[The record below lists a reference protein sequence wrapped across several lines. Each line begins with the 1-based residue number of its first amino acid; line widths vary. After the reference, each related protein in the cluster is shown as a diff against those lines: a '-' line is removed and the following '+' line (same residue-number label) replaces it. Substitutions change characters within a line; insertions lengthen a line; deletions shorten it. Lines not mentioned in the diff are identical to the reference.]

1 MPARLSQAS
10 GAPPVVQP
18 VQSTLETLMAV
29 LHTQAYAATSRAR
42 TRGPDT
48 LSAEAVAVYRT
59 MVSAYAQWA
68 HSAGIDVFAE
78 PQRAING
85 FLAERCTGPRPWSA
99 ATHRRYARL
108 LTRLHWAHGGGA
120 LVVIEGQ
127 TERPAAAA
135 VRNDVDH
142 EWMGGATA
150 WISRGEVDRLIA
162 PLIAQLPADLLQ
174 VLSRLPVTG
183 PAIEVP
189 QTPAA
194 SWKLARDLVMLSM
207 GLDIG
212 VRFQEIR
219 LLRQGSVEIDR
230 VRAQLVVH
238 RDETARTAK
247 HRTIASP
254 RNDGRPRQL
263 GLWRAQ
269 ILLKW
274 WLATMPAALRGA
286 DNVLFPSTAKGGPL
300 TASTAYRILERLG
313 EASPDPVHWL
323 FTGGIQSL
331 RRAHIQMA
339 LSEGVSP
346 HLLQAQLGLHRLESV
361 QRYLE
366 DSEAALGMVVQSIEE
381 RAHSVHEGGART
393 ANS

>member
-1 MPARLSQAS
+1 MPVTLDAAKAS
-10 GAPPVVQP
+10 SEEPSEPSAV
-18 VQSTLETLMAV
+18 ETLLAA

-42 TRGPDT
+42 TPSPDA

-59 MVSAYAQWA
+59 MVSAYVQWA
-68 HSAGIDVFAE
+68 HAAGIDVLAE

-85 FLAERCTGPRPWSA
+85 FLAERCTGPRPWSE

-108 LTRLHWAHGGGA
+108 LTRLHWAHGGGS
-120 LVVIEGQ
+120 LVVIDAR
-127 TERPAAAA
+127 TERPAVAAS
-135 VRNDVDH
+135 RNDVDH
-142 EWMGGATA
+142 EFQGGATG

-194 SWKLARDLVMLSM
+194 SWKLARDLVMLAL

-219 LLRQGSVEIDR
+219 LLRQGSVETAR
-230 VRAQLVVH
+230 ARAQLVVH

-247 HRTIASP
+247 HRTISSP
-254 RNDGRPRQL
+254 RNDGGPRQL
-263 GLWRAQ
+263 GMWRAQ

-274 WLATMPAALRGA
+274 WLATMPAALRGP
-286 DNVLFPSTAKGGPL
+286 DNVLFPSTAKGSPL

-313 EASPDPVHWL
+313 EASPDPGHWL
-323 FTGGIQSL
+323 FTGGVQSL
-331 RRAHIQMA
+331 RKAHIQMA

-366 DSEAALGMVVQSIEE
+366 DSEAALAMVVQSIEE
-381 RAHSVHEGGART
+381 NAQSSHEAGAGT
-393 ANS
+393 VNS